1 MSNLPVMLDTVGL
14 LFMLCG
20 CVFREKEK
28 RQGNL
33 SHQRRFFYKL
43 PKEQTE
49 KLVRYN
55 NLLYDLVLTV
65 IGCVRKTFSFLAR
78 SRTNCFALL
87 FEYTRSKKRFRSD
100 DRSMVIR
107 FIRLKNNISHSVMHR
122 MPLEIP
128 LSLVC
133 VIPISLSITV
143 VCKSG

>member
-1 MSNLPVMLDTVGL
+1 MVVSFARKKN
-14 LFMLCG
+14 
-20 CVFREKEK
+20 EKAT
-28 RQGNL
+28 NL

-87 FEYTRSKKRFRSD
+87 FEYTIKEKISRSIDGDSIH
-100 DRSMVIR
+100 SI
-107 FIRLKNNISHSVMHR
+107 KNNISHSAHATVSCLCHTY
-122 MPLEIP
+122 
-128 LSLVC
+128 LSLYYC
-133 VIPISLSITV
+133 SL
-143 VCKSG
+143 

>member
-1 MSNLPVMLDTVGL
+1 MVVSFARKKN
-14 LFMLCG
+14 
-20 CVFREKEK
+20 EKAI
-28 RQGNL
+28 NL

-87 FEYTRSKKRFRSD
+87 FEYTIKEKISRSIDGDSIH
-100 DRSMVIR
+100 SI
-107 FIRLKNNISHSVMHR
+107 KNNISHSVMHATVSC
-122 MPLEIP
+122 LCHTY
-128 LSLVC
+128 LSLYYC
-133 VIPISLSITV
+133 GL
-143 VCKSG
+143 